1 MSMSPTAASACADA
15 FDAQID
21 AGAAAGTLSIY
32 TGDMPADTATA
43 PTGTLLVTFTLADPA
58 VGTATDGVADWDT
71 TGLTENALADGT
83 AGWYRLADSDGNVVR
98 DGTVGTAG
106 TEIVFDSV
114 TWVTGE
120 PVTLATGTTTQDV
133 G

>member
-1 MSMSPTAASACADA
+1 MSMSPAAASACADA

-32 TGDMPADTATA
+32 TGDMPADTTTA
-43 PTGTLLVTFTLADPA
+43 PTGTLLVTFTLPVPA
-58 VGTATDGVADWDT
+58 VAAAVAGVAAWDT
-71 TGLTENALADGT
+71 TGLTQNALADGI

-98 DGTVGTAG
+98 DGTVGLTSAD
-106 TEIVFDSV
+106 IIFDSIA
-114 TWVTGE
+114 WVTGE
-120 PVTLATGTTTQDV
+120 PITLATGTTTQDV